1 MWPEI
6 LYFNKCQVMLIL
18 LVLEQHVSSKC
29 KITYSV
35 TVPKVTLREGPT

>member
-1 MWPEI
+1 MGPEI

-18 LVLEQHVSSKC
+18 LVLEPHVSNKC
-29 KITYSV
+29 KRTYSV